1 MEEGP
6 LQMLT
11 GRSVR
16 AYGRMG
22 RGRVRLRLAAT
33 KGDINNVIFFLNRYW
48 ISNLTSTYFLYL
60 ITFKAIPVIRN
71 NLLTIKK
78 RIRIFSM
85 GKNICMDVRVEGD
98 VIVST

>member
-33 KGDINNVIFFLNRYW
+33 KSDISNVIFFLNRYW
-48 ISNLTSTYFLYL
+48 ISNLTSIY
-60 ITFKAIPVIRN
+60 
-71 NLLTIKK
+71 
-78 RIRIFSM
+78 
-85 GKNICMDVRVEGD
+85 
-98 VIVST
+98 